1 LISSKEI
8 KDLSGGVKPTA
19 NLLILLYKK
28 ISNDFKH
35 LAIDV
40 KVYYKQ
46 LIDKNYFKNEKIQSF
61 QRLSRKT

>member
-19 NLLILLYKK
+19 NPLILLYKK
-28 ISNDFKH
+28 FSNDFKH
-35 LAIDV
+35 LAVDV

-46 LIDKNYFKNEKIQSF
+46 LIDNNYFKNEKNSIFS
-61 QRLSRKT
+61 TT

>member
-1 LISSKEI
+1 LIFSKEI

-28 ISNDFKH
+28 ITNDFNN
-35 LAIDV
+35 LAVDV

-46 LIDKNYFKNEKIQSF
+46 LIYKENFKNEKNSIISN
-61 QRLSRKT
+61 T